1 MNTAPVRLIVDRL
14 PFWSKLSASEK
25 TVVSERS
32 VIKYFAKGDLVS
44 SNGSAGLGIVF
55 ILGGEVGVSMTS
67 EAASEI
73 TQDRA

>member
-44 SNGSAGLGIVF
+44 SNGSACLGIVF
-55 ILGGEVGVSMTS
+55 ILDGEIRVSMTS
-67 EAASEI
+67 GDAGEV
-73 TQDRA
+73 TL

>member
-32 VIKYFAKGDLVS
+32 VIQYFAFPRRL
-44 SNGSAGLGIVF
+44 A
-55 ILGGEVGVSMTS
+55 
-67 EAASEI
+67 
-73 TQDRA
+73 